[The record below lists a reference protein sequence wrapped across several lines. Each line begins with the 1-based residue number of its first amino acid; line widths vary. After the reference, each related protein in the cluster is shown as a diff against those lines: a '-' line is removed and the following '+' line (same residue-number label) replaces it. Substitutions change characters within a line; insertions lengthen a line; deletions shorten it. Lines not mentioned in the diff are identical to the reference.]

1 MEKNKVN
8 KIDVSGKDDIINDL
22 KSKIN
27 NLKTGNDKLNTTTID
42 EKQKLTEE
50 IKKKDKTITILK
62 RNNETLK
69 KELQLYQN
77 NNDIENKNKKIATSN
92 ELIIKDK

>member
-1 MEKNKVN
+1 M
-8 KIDVSGKDDIINDL
+8 
-22 KSKIN
+22 
-27 NLKTGNDKLNTTTID
+27 NTTSID

-50 IKKKDKTITILK
+50 IKKKDKTITTLK

-92 ELIIKDK
+92 ELILKDK